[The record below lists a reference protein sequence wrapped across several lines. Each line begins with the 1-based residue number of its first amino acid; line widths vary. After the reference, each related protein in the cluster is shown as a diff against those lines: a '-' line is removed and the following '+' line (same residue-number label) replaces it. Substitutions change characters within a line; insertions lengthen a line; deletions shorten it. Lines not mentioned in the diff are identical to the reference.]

1 MTTGSGR
8 PAGVSWVLREGFTE
22 GRRAAGCIADLAALL
37 DRDDLP
43 HHLGLARALGRAADP
58 DRAALAAVRI
68 AEAADAGQRRTW
80 AQRIDAADPTSVE
93 GPTARL
99 VAVLGAS
106 RALGDHLV
114 RHPEQLDL
122 FTDPELPD
130 EQESREVLRDAVESA
145 LEAGESGDDALRVA
159 YRGQVLRIAG
169 IDLTAPDPTEVVDR
183 VAAAL
188 ADLAGAALEAA
199 LVIARHEVQDADD
212 VRLAVIAMGK
222 TGGRELNYVSDVDVI
237 FVAEPAEG
245 VEEGHALQVGARL
258 ATRLM
263 SACGASTAEGTLW
276 PVDAALRP
284 EGKAGPL
291 VRTLESFSQYYERW
305 ASTWEFQAL
314 LKARPVAG
322 DTDLGQA
329 FVGLVDPL
337 VWQVSHRDGFVE
349 GVQRMRR
356 RVEAHIPAAE
366 AKRQLKLGAGGLRDI
381 EFSVQLLQL
390 VHGRVDE
397 GLRTGSTL
405 PGLAALA
412 AGGYVARSDAAVL
425 DPAYRLLRSLEHR
438 IQLDRLRRSHLVPT
452 DPDDLRRLGRSMGWS
467 KDPAQEVERRW
478 GEVSKEV
485 RRLHERLFY
494 RPVLAALSDLTTS
507 QARMTPEAVTERLA
521 ALGFA
526 DPTGSVRHLEALTKG
541 VSRTAAIQR
550 QLLPAMLGWFASW
563 PAPDAGLLA
572 FRRISE
578 SLGGTHWYMAML
590 RDEGHAA
597 ERYAHVLSAS
607 RYLTG
612 LLERGPEAV
621 RLLGEPEA
629 LAPTE
634 RDKILSRMSS
644 AAKRAESV
652 EGAAQ
657 AARVLRRTEILRM
670 GIGSLTGAL
679 DGAQVSAGLT
689 AAAEALLE
697 AVLLRALDG
706 DATGVAVIGLGRLG
720 GAEMGFASDADLF
733 VVHDDAPGRAEAA
746 TAALKT
752 LRTTLAG
759 GSEPPLEIDID
770 LRPEGKSGPTVRGIA
785 SLAEYY
791 ARWSSAWEAQALVR
805 ARPVA
810 GDPALAGRVMEL
822 IDPLRWPEGGLTESA
837 VREMRV
843 LKARMEA
850 ERIPRGRDPKLH
862 LKLGRGGLSD
872 VEWTVQML
880 QMQHAAAE
888 ESLRTTSTVE
898 ALAALQEHGHVT
910 GADAEALQGAWALAS
925 DVRDASMLW
934 RGRATDSL
942 PTDPRDRE
950 GVSRAMGRSAG
961 AGPELTEEYLR
972 QARRARA
979 VVERLFYDS

>member
-1 MTTGSGR
+1 MNAPGVR
-8 PAGVSWVLREGFTE
+8 PEGISWVLREGFTE
-22 GRRAAGCIADLAALL
+22 GRRAAGCITDLAALL
-37 DRDDLP
+37 GQDDP
-43 HHLGLARALGRAADP
+43 EHHLGFARALGRAADP

-68 AEAADAGQRRTW
+68 AESASADRRRAWGERIHAAGSEVSDDA
-80 AQRIDAADPTSVE
+80 V
-93 GPTARL
+93 ARL

-106 RALGDHLV
+106 QVLGDHLA

-122 FTDPELPD
+122 LDEDDLPTED
-130 EQESREVLRDAVESA
+130 GLRETLVGAVE
-145 LEAGESGDDALRVA
+145 EAFAEGESADDALRVA
-159 YRGQVLRIAG
+159 YRGQLLRIAG
-169 IDLTAPDPTEVVDR
+169 VDLTAPDPTEVVDA

-199 LVIARHEVQDADD
+199 LEIARHEVEDEEQ
-212 VRLAVIAMGK
+212 VRLSVIGMGK

-237 FVAEPAEG
+237 FVAEPVGG
-245 VEEGHALQVGARL
+245 VDEAHALQVGSRL

-291 VRTLESFSQYYERW
+291 VRTLDSFDEYYRRW
-305 ASTWEFQAL
+305 ASPWEFQAL

-322 DTDLGQA
+322 DAELGRA
-329 FVGLVDPL
+329 FVELVAPWI
-337 VWQVSHRDGFVE
+337 WQVSHQDGFVD

-366 AKRQLKLGAGGLRDI
+366 ARRQIKLGAGGLRDI

-397 GLRTGSTL
+397 SLRTGSTL
-405 PGLAALA
+405 PGLDALA

-425 DPAYRLLRSLEHR
+425 GPAYRVLRCLEHR
-438 IQLDRLRRSHLVPT
+438 IQLDRLRRSHLLPT
-452 DPDDLRRLGRSMGWS
+452 GEDDLRRLGRAMGWR
-467 KDPAQEVERRW
+467 KDPAQAVDRRW
-478 GEVSKEV
+478 LEVSKEV

-494 RPVLAALSDLTTS
+494 RPVLTALSDLTAS
-507 QARMTPEAVTERLA
+507 QARMSPDAVTERLA

-526 DPTGSVRHLEALTKG
+526 DPRGSVRHLEALTRG

-550 QLLPAMLGWFASW
+550 QLLPAMLGWFADW

-597 ERYAHVLSAS
+597 QRFAHVLSAS

-612 LLERGPEAV
+612 LLERGPDAV

-629 LAPTE
+629 LVPATRE
-634 RDKILSRMSS
+634 ALHGRMRS
-644 AAKRAESV
+644 AARRADTV
-652 EGAAQ
+652 EDAAA
-657 AARVLRRTEILRM
+657 AARTLRRTEILRL
-670 GIGSLTGAL
+670 GIGSLTGTL
-679 DGAQVSAGLT
+679 DPREVSRGLT

-697 AVLLRALDG
+697 SVLEVALDG
-706 DATGVAVIGLGRLG
+706 DVEGVAVIGMGRLG
-720 GAEMGFASDADLF
+720 SAEMGYASDADVF
-733 VVHDDAPGRAEAA
+733 VVHDDAPGRGEAA
-746 TAALKT
+746 GRALKVLRST
-752 LRTTLAG
+752 LVG
-759 GSEPPLEIDID
+759 GAEPPLEVDVD
-770 LRPEGKSGPTVRGIA
+770 LRPEGKNGPTVRGLA
-785 SLAEYY
+785 SLEEYY
-791 ARWSSAWEAQALVR
+791 ARWSSPWEAQALVR

-810 GDPALAGRVMEL
+810 GDPELAARVMRL
-822 IDPLRWPEGGLTESA
+822 IEPVRWPQGGLGPGA
-837 VREMRV
+837 LREMRV

-850 ERIPRGRDPKLH
+850 ERIPRGGDPRLH

-880 QMQHAAAE
+880 QMQHAAE
-888 ESLRTTSTVE
+888 HPSLRTTSTSE
-898 ALAALQEHGHVT
+898 ALEQLLALGLLEPVDG
-910 GADAEALQGAWALAS
+910 EALETAWALAGR
-925 DVRDASMLW
+925 VRDASMLW
-934 RGRATDSL
+934 RGRVTDSI
-942 PTDPRDRE
+942 PTEPRDRE
-950 GVSRAMGRSAG
+950 GVARAMGRPAG
-961 AGPELTEEYLR
+961 AGVELTEEYLR
-972 QARRARA
+972 AARRARA
-979 VVERLFYDS
+979 VVERVFFA